1 MKITEDLIK
10 EGSHNRPGSR
20 NSCRYITIHDT
31 ANKKNGA
38 NAAAH
43 AKYIKTV
50 KDLTSWHY
58 TVDDT
63 EIYRHIPDEEKSYH
77 TSDKFANENSISVEL
92 CVNADGDF
100 EKTLRNAANLV
111 RELKKKYGIGD
122 ENIRRH
128 YDWTGKACPESL
140 MKGGWEEFL
149 MLCRDEEKSGKSI
162 SIDELKEMGYT
173 RIVI

>member
-10 EGSHNRPGSR
+10 EGNINRPGNG

-31 ANKKNGA
+31 ANKKKGA

-92 CVNADGDF
+92 CVNDDGDF
-100 EKTLRNAANLV
+100 EKTLENAAFLV
-111 RELKKKYGIGD
+111 RDLKQKHGIGD
-122 ENIRRH
+122 QNIRRH
-128 YDWTGKACPESL
+128 YDWTGKNCPASI
-140 MKGGWEEFL
+140 MNGGWEEFL
-149 MLCRDEEKSGKSI
+149 AKCRDEEKSI
-162 SIDELKEMGYT
+162 SIDELKKMGYT
-173 RIVI
+173 KIVL